1 MKATSKRRHSEEG
14 VPDRIRSD
22 RRRVLRKHFTIA
34 ARAMCPVHYR
44 LSCAE
49 HTHLHRLRS
58 QSAIKTLA
66 ALFANGVGKDMTAL
80 YDCALIKGHLKFEN
94 DFSGSRVTGNSAATM
109 SATTILYDE

>member
-34 ARAMCPVHYR
+34 ARAMCPVPYR

-66 ALFANGVGKDMTAL
+66 ALFANGVGKDMTHSRLRSVRGTWIAIF
-80 YDCALIKGHLKFEN
+80 DGFELV
-94 DFSGSRVTGNSAATM
+94 RVLETNKS
-109 SATTILYDE
+109 IPKI